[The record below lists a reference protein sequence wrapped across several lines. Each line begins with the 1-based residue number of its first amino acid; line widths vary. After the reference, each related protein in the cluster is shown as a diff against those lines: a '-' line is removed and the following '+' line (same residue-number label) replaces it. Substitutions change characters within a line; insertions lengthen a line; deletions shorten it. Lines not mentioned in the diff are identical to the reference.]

1 MVKILRLVSVQRAA
15 HDPGCAKTPV
25 FNLLV
30 ESSSQFGESENKNA
44 GDGYPMKAIEKLV
57 LRFLGSHTF
66 SHGLDPKPS
75 FRLTRGCGIRELAL
89 ADEASEPTIR
99 RDRGLPPIVKRG
111 PATLAQ
117 SSTAKATKEPGRRRA
132 VLQIFGGIDFGHT

>member
-1 MVKILRLVSVQRAA
+1 MG
-15 HDPGCAKTPV
+15 PGCAKTPV

-66 SHGLDPKPS
+66 SHGLGRERPAVR
-75 FRLTRGCGIRELAL
+75 FRLERGSTPPPLGPVTTMSTLRLPHFERLKPPSQPRQFAATIAVRSWWLCGLC
-89 ADEASEPTIR
+89 
-99 RDRGLPPIVKRG
+99 K
-111 PATLAQ
+111 
-117 SSTAKATKEPGRRRA
+117 GRT
-132 VLQIFGGIDFGHT
+132 H

>member
-1 MVKILRLVSVQRAA
+1 MSAI
-15 HDPGCAKTPV
+15 HPGCAKTPV

-66 SHGLDPKPS
+66 SHSLQRLRSRENYLSLSSPPS
-75 FRLTRGCGIRELAL
+75 TL
-89 ADEASEPTIR
+89 AD
-99 RDRGLPPIVKRG
+99 LPRPMEII
-111 PATLAQ
+111 
-117 SSTAKATKEPGRRRA
+117 TA
-132 VLQIFGGIDFGHT
+132 

>member
-1 MVKILRLVSVQRAA
+1 MG
-15 HDPGCAKTPV
+15 PGCAKTPV

-44 GDGYPMKAIEKLV
+44 DDGYPMKAIEKLV

-75 FRLTRGCGIRELAL
+75 LMLLTASGAVAPFRALT
-89 ADEASEPTIR
+89 
-99 RDRGLPPIVKRG
+99 
-111 PATLAQ
+111 
-117 SSTAKATKEPGRRRA
+117 
-132 VLQIFGGIDFGHT
+132 

>member
-1 MVKILRLVSVQRAA
+1 MPPSSTAA
-15 HDPGCAKTPV
+15 LGTGVTAKGPGCAKTPV

-66 SHGLDPKPS
+66 SHGLDPKLP
-75 FRLTRGCGIRELAL
+75 FGLLLKPRLT
-89 ADEASEPTIR
+89 
-99 RDRGLPPIVKRG
+99 
-111 PATLAQ
+111 TLLCYLHVVRHFV
-117 SSTAKATKEPGRRRA
+117 P
-132 VLQIFGGIDFGHT
+132 